1 MDALSPQQKI
11 AVLQTG
17 LAVIASMTN
26 GRVRSNDPD
35 VITLVRGIFGHSAD
49 ESGFFPVFIH
59 LSVQRA
65 GYRRNGNSACF
76 SDIFQLYHIPNIP
89 FR

>member
-1 MDALSPQQKI
+1 MGHQ
-11 AVLQTG
+11 VLIDNAYVVGSARFQRSRG
-17 LAVIASMTN
+17 VI
-26 GRVRSNDPD
+26 RIIPHF
-35 VITLVRGIFGHSAD
+35 IGHSAD